1 MNSNLILNIFNLQE
15 KCLRFDDTFKLK
27 SGKLS
32 PYYINL
38 RELVN
43 YPEILGQIAEL
54 LYRKIS
60 PHKR

>member
-38 RELVN
+38 RELQL
-43 YPEILGQIAEL
+43 IIQKFLD
-54 LYRKIS
+54 K
-60 PHKR
+60 

>member
-60 PHKR
+60 